1 MDFFPFRLHCPV
13 RYATAVP
20 LARQFSG
27 ESIPASLRQNFDDG
41 GHAASADRGSMPQ
54 RFRAERSGVTVG
66 KCRQIFG
73 DPGCGDPDADPAL
86 PAPVGA
92 CYLVRPNM
100 QTTDIRKGLKIQI
113 DGVPYHVVEHQF
125 VKPGKGQSFTRCRV
139 KNLVNGNVIERTW
152 KSGEGVELADVE
164 SHKMTYSWMEA
175 DTYVFMDTS
184 TGDQIHVEKNKL
196 GDESRFLTEG
206 LDCEVT
212 LFNGNAIG
220 VELPASVVM
229 QITSSEPGIKGDT
242 ASGATKPATI
252 ASGATVNVPLFI
264 KEGEWIKVDTSTG
277 QYLERVNK

>member
-1 MDFFPFRLHCPV
+1 
-13 RYATAVP
+13 
-20 LARQFSG
+20 
-27 ESIPASLRQNFDDG
+27 
-41 GHAASADRGSMPQ
+41 
-54 RFRAERSGVTVG
+54 
-66 KCRQIFG
+66 
-73 DPGCGDPDADPAL
+73 
-86 PAPVGA
+86 
-92 CYLVRPNM
+92 M

-184 TGDQIHVEKNKL
+184 TGDQIHVEKDKL